1 MTLFSETALLDDLSD
16 ESELGMCNLC
26 RGVGPIRNLCVNCKD
41 TGMIYDSISTST
53 HKREEKINNMSI
65 KGIGL
70 CHNCYSIGP
79 YKMQCKK
86 CAEKGK
92 EYNFDGWNIEP
103 GEGLCPACCCTGPL
117 GYFCIDCAKWFYEKP
132 NGVTE

>member
-1 MTLFSETALLDDLSD
+1 MTLFSETALLDDLSN

-26 RGVGPIRNLCVNCKD
+26 RGVGPIGNLCVNCED
-41 TGMIYDSISTST
+41 TGMIYDSMSASTR
-53 HKREEKINNMSI
+53 KREEKINNMSI

-103 GEGLCPACCCTGPL
+103 GEGLCPACRCTGPL
-117 GYFCIDCAKWFYEKP
+117 GYFCIDCAEWFYEKP